1 MSLGTRPCLVHL
13 KRAWNHVRGNLIQPK
28 AEPLSHLTGFSAS
41 CLCLRA
47 ATSGCR
53 QIDDRAHTNGCQ
65 VHFTVFATRLKPLGF
80 IAFFLFFRCSVCSRS
95 TERLIQ
101 QPADSGSQCSSHYSQ
116 FSSDSDGQSRL
127 VCMLFVSRQSRNC
140 QCQCSS
146 FGSSCLKQVKDDF
159 QPVSF
164 ASSRFVLCLFFLGL
178 IQLDPSNSDRPICQ
192 TNRSSLPLI

>member
-1 MSLGTRPCLVHL
+1 MEPCQGELNPAES
-13 KRAWNHVRGNLIQPK
+13 RASVSPHRVQCLL
-28 AEPLSHLTGFSAS
+28 PLSEGSHLWLSTNRRSRSHEWVSSAFHRLCNQTKAVGFHSFLS
-41 CLCLRA
+41 
-47 ATSGCR
+47 
-53 QIDDRAHTNGCQ
+53 
-65 VHFTVFATRLKPLGF
+65 
-80 IAFFLFFRCSVCSRS
+80 FFSFRCSVCSRS

-164 ASSRFVLCLFFLGL
+164 ALSRFVLCLFFLGL
-178 IQLDPSNSDRPICQ
+178 IQLDPSNSDRLICQ